1 MMPAKPNPL
10 LDLGKRMRDELAHD
24 VPILA
29 GRIQPEVEQ
38 AGAQKLSRQEF
49 VALCHRNWAS
59 LDFRQ
64 AILKSMGPQNFM
76 ELAKEMVGT
85 LGHPMVPGMQGPEG
99 VGPLLATAPTRSLM
113 PIPPGMT
120 PSVAQTPSGEAPSTP
135 MTPSAKVPGG

>member
-1 MMPAKPNPL
+1 MPAKPNPL

-59 LDFRQ
+59 LDFRK
-64 AILKSMGPQNFM
+64 AILQSMGPQNFM
-76 ELAKEMVGT
+76 ALAKEMVGT
-85 LGHPMVPGMQGPEG
+85 LGHPMVPGM
-99 VGPLLATAPTRSLM
+99 TAPTQLHPGPLNIGPVPAPM

-120 PSVAQTPSGEAPSTP
+120 PFVNATPSGEAPSTP